1 MRQLEWVYFPPLFST
16 QIQSQL
22 NKTEYQSNWLPK
34 HAWLIIYNLYF
45 TKGGFQVH
53 FITCMLDLLLLKE
66 VQDWCTISGFEQMTL
81 FFKGTKKKIKPK
93 RVGENETP
101 IKTDKFV

>member
-1 MRQLEWVYFPPLFST
+1 MCLFSS
-16 QIQSQL
+16 IVLYPDPKPCQL

-45 TKGGFQVH
+45 TKGGFEVH
-53 FITCMLDLLLLKE
+53 FITCMLDPSLTKGGSTIDVLYQVLNKWHYSSKE
-66 VQDWCTISGFEQMTL
+66 Q
-81 FFKGTKKKIKPK
+81 KKKIKPK

-101 IKTDKFV
+101 IKTDKYV